1 MHPVIRQLRDFFV
14 SLRLTVFLLV
24 LSMILIFWGT
34 LAQVQLGIWVVQQK
48 FFHSFVVFQEI
59 PGTGIAIPAFPGG
72 YFIGGLLL
80 INLIAAHVY
89 RFKFE
94 WRKSG
99 IQLTHAGLI
108 ILLLGELFTGLTQ
121 RESYLR
127 LDEGQAKNY
136 SESHREYELALL
148 DTSHPDYDEVVAIP
162 QDAFADP
169 GAVLQSPKL
178 PFQVKVLEYHPNAAL
193 SLRAKAPN
201 VPANRATAG
210 IGPQLALMPM
220 PVTYKE
226 NEGNAPTV
234 LVEFVSP
241 GASLGIWLVSPLLSQ
256 PQSFTHEGR
265 TWVVTL
271 RTRRYYEPH
280 SIKLLDF
287 THEKYAGTE
296 IPKNF
301 ASHVQVT
308 TPDKSDERDVL
319 IYMNNPLRYA
329 GLTYYQAGFENND
342 RTTVLQVVRNPS
354 WLLPYIACV
363 MMGLGLLIQFGIHLV
378 GFARKRATTLSPG
391 VR

>member
-1 MHPVIRQLRDFFV
+1 MHAVVRQLRDFFV
-14 SLRLTVFLLV
+14 SLRLTVALLV

-59 PGTGIAIPAFPGG
+59 PGTGIALPVFPGG

-127 LDEGQAKNY
+127 LDEGQTKNY
-136 SESHREYELALL
+136 SESHRQYELALL
-148 DTSHPDYDEVVAIP
+148 DTTPADHNNVVAIP
-162 QDAFADP
+162 EAAFTDV

-178 PFQVKVLEYHPNAAL
+178 PFQVKVVEFHPNAT
-193 SLRAKAPN
+193 LRMRSQAPN

-210 IGPQLALMPM
+210 IGPQLALMPL

-226 NEGNAPTV
+226 SEGNVPTV
-234 LVEFVSP
+234 VVELVAP
-241 GASLGIWLVSPLLSQ
+241 GAPLGTWLVSPLLSQ
-256 PQSFTHEGR
+256 PQTFTHDGR
-265 TWVVTL
+265 TWEITL
-271 RTRRYYEPH
+271 RPRRYYEPH
-280 SIKLLDF
+280 AIKLIDF
-287 THEKYAGTE
+287 THEKYAGTD

-301 ASHVQVT
+301 ASHVIVSS
-308 TPDKSDERDVL
+308 PDGQQQRDVL

-363 MMGLGLLIQFGIHLV
+363 MMGLGLTIQFGIHLV
-378 GFARKRATTLSPG
+378 GFARKRVQQA
-391 VR
+391 

>member
-1 MHPVIRQLRDFFV
+1 MHPVVRQLRDFFV
-14 SLRLTVFLLV
+14 SLRLTVFLLS

-48 FFHSFVVFQEI
+48 FFHSFVVFQQI
-59 PGTGIAIPAFPGG
+59 PGTGVAIPAFPGG
-72 YFIGGLLL
+72 YTIGGLLL
-80 INLIAAHVY
+80 INLIAAHIY

-94 WRKSG
+94 WRKFG

-127 LDEGQAKNY
+127 LDEGAAKNY

-148 DTSHPDYDEVVAIP
+148 DTTAPDYNDVVALP
-162 QDAFADP
+162 QDLLAATET
-169 GAVLQSPKL
+169 VQTPKL
-178 PFQVKVLEYHPNAAL
+178 PFQVKVLEYYPNAAL
-193 SLRAKAPN
+193 RMRSQAPN

-210 IGPQLALMPM
+210 IGPQLALMPL

-234 LVEFVSP
+234 IVEFV
-241 GASLGIWLVSPLLSQ
+241 GAEGSLGTWLASPLLSA
-256 PQSFTHEGR
+256 PQSFTHQGR
-265 TWVVTL
+265 TWEIQL
-271 RTRRYYEPH
+271 RARRYYEPH
-280 SIKLLDF
+280 TIKLLDF

-363 MMGLGLLIQFGIHLV
+363 MMGFGLLVQFGIHLV
-378 GFARKRATTLSPG
+378 GFARKRTTA
-391 VR
+391 